1 MAWVGGGDSQRT
13 SFQFNLGEEAEP
25 GCISQQGLAQTP
37 SVLSR
42 ENALGFG
49 FLVPCFSEQHKTGR
63 KNSSE
68 ANTGSMYSFM
78 A

>member
-1 MAWVGGGDSQRT
+1 MAWVGGRDSQRT
-13 SFQFNLGEEAEP
+13 GFQVNLGEEAQP
-25 GCISQQGLAQTP
+25 GCISQQGLGQTP

-49 FLVPCFSEQHKTGR
+49 FLVPCLSEQHKTGM
-63 KNSSE
+63 KNSSD
-68 ANTGSMYSFM
+68 ANTASICSLM